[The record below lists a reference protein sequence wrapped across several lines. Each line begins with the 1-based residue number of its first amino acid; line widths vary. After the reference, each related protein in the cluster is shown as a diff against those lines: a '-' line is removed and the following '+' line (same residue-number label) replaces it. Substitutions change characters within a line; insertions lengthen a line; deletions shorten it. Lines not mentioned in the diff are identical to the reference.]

1 MYSIKNILFFKNIHK
16 LEKNKFKLQNYILK
30 TKVFRSNKLKPSIKK
45 KVYRKT

>member
-1 MYSIKNILFFKNIHK
+1 MLFFKKMHK
-16 LEKNKFKLQNYILK
+16 LEKKKFKLQSYILK